1 MTEPV
6 YPLLKTIRHRIGIDG
21 AGITSLI
28 AGAGCPLSC
37 RWCIN
42 KKLLSEASPQPVT
55 AQQLYETVRI
65 DDLYFQATSGGV
77 TFGGGEPL
85 LHADFIRHFKQII
98 PPVWKLNVETS
109 LAVPA
114 ENLKIV
120 CDAIDCFIVDCKD
133 MNPEIYHNYTGGN
146 SSLLK
151 DNLQHLAQAVGP
163 EKVLVRI
170 PLIPEY
176 NNPEDQQKSIKT
188 LQAMG
193 FTRFDVFNYTN
204 KK

>member
-1 MTEPV
+1 MYPMTEPI
-6 YPLLKTIRHRIGIDG
+6 YPLLKTVRHRIGIDG
-21 AGITSLI
+21 AGITTLI

-55 AQQLYETVRI
+55 AQQLYEMVRI
-65 DDLYFQATSGGV
+65 DDLYFQATGGGV

-114 ENLKIV
+114 ENLKTV
-120 CDAIDCFIVDCKD
+120 CDVIDCFIVDCKD

-151 DNLQHLAQAVGP
+151 ENLQSLAQTVNP
-163 EKVLVRI
+163 EKVLIRI

-176 NNPEDQQKSIKT
+176 NTPRRSAEKHQSPPK
-188 LQAMG
+188 
-193 FTRFDVFNYTN
+193 TRFHPLRCI
-204 KK
+204 